1 MTRAFLFLTVA
12 CLALS
17 VGAADPMSPAANQ
30 PIMIDFKELKWTALP
45 ERPGMQFSVI
55 PGDPKTGAYTQVR
68 RVPGGTDN
76 PLHTHRSEL
85 TNVVISGIWYTGVDA
100 SSAKDF
106 GAGSVILMPANWK
119 HVSGCR
125 KGADC
130 VFYQSGNGKF
140 DFKEAN

>member
-1 MTRAFLFLTVA
+1 MTKAFVFLTVA

-17 VGAADPMSPAANQ
+17 ISAADPVPPPTSQ
-30 PIMIDFKELKWTALP
+30 PIMIDFKDLKWTGLP

-55 PGDPKTGAYTQVR
+55 SGDPKTGAYTQVR

-76 PLHTHRSEL
+76 ALHTHSSEL
-85 TNVVISGIWYTGVDA
+85 TNVVISGTWYTGVDA
-100 SSAKDF
+100 SNARDF
-106 GAGSVILMPANWK
+106 GPGSVILMPSNWK

-125 KGADC
+125 KGEDC

-140 DFKEAN
+140 DYNDAD